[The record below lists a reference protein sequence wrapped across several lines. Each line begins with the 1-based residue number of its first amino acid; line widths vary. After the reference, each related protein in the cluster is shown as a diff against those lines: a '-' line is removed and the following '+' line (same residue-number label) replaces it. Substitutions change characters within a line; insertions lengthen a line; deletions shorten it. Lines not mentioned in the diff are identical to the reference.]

1 MSSKLIIKP
10 SQCYSAIFTDNYK
23 QCKCT
28 DLVFL
33 FLALDMFTP
42 ADPANFIMKSH
53 NNKNTRKKCEVYS
66 KLTIETPKRRHW
78 PCFGVFTL
86 NHEQANVCWGR
97 LFFVSKHSKML
108 FLSKYKD
115 SRMFQLLILLPWTGF
130 YTMRYVG
137 IHNNRILVNNK
148 VQKQT
153 QYKNSTTAVQ
163 KSPKTFLCG

>member
-1 MSSKLIIKP
+1 MHWSSVPILGFGHVYSRWSSKTLSWKVTTTKI
-10 SQCYSAIFTDNYK
+10 
-23 QCKCT
+23 
-28 DLVFL
+28 LG
-33 FLALDMFTP
+33 
-42 ADPANFIMKSH
+42 KS
-53 NNKNTRKKCEVYS
+53 V